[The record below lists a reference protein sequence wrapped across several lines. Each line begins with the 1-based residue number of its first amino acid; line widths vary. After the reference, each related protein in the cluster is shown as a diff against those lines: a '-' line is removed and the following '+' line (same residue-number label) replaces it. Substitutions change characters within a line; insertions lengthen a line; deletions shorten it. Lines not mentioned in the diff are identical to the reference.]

1 MVCAIQNVLSCAGV
15 DAEVPGDRL
24 GCVQGRWIRSELMLY
39 VVLGVLLP
47 SPYHCIA
54 HRWPF
59 GFSFAAVCT
68 LTGIAALALLMETEH
83 HG

>member
-1 MVCAIQNVLSCAGV
+1 
-15 DAEVPGDRL
+15 
-24 GCVQGRWIRSELMLY
+24 MLY

-59 GFSFAAVCT
+59 GFFAVICT